1 MKREDA
7 WSLLTEYTQ
16 SESLL
21 KHALAVEG
29 AMRGYARRLGEDEAL
44 WGVVGLLHDFD
55 YERWPDPKDH
65 TEQSA
70 RILGERGVD
79 VEIIDAIRSH
89 APWNWD
95 RFPLDRPL
103 RKALFA
109 VDELSGFIVAVA
121 YVRPGHLEGMKAS
134 SVKKKMKQKSF
145 AAAVSRDDIRQGAE
159 LMGVS
164 LEEHIEF
171 VIADLYLVAHE
182 LGLS

>member
-1 MKREDA
+1 MTREEA
-7 WSLLTEYTQ
+7 WKLLTEYTQ
-16 SESLL
+16 SESLR

-29 AMRGYARRLGEDEAL
+29 AMRGYARRLGEDEVF
-44 WGVVGLLHDFD
+44 WCVVGLLHDFD

-70 RILGERGVD
+70 RILGELECD
-79 VEIIDAIRSH
+79 VEMIDAIRSH

-95 RFPLDRPL
+95 RWPLDRPL

-109 VDELSGFIVAVA
+109 VDELSGFIVAVS
-121 YVRPGHLEGMKAS
+121 YVRPGNLEGMKAS
-134 SVKKKMKQKSF
+134 SVKKKMKQKGF

-159 LMGVS
+159 LMGGS
-164 LEEHIEF
+164 LEEHIEA
-171 VIADLYLVAHE
+171 VIGDLQLVAHD

>member
-1 MKREDA
+1 MTREEA
-7 WSLLTEYTQ
+7 WKLLTEYTQ
-16 SESLL
+16 SESLR

-29 AMRGYARRLGEDEAL
+29 AMRGYARRLGEDEVF

-70 RILGERGVD
+70 RILGELECD
-79 VEIIDAIRSH
+79 VEMIDAIRSH

-95 RFPLDRPL
+95 RWPLDRPL

-109 VDELSGFIVAVA
+109 VDELSGFIVAVS
-121 YVRPGHLEGMKAS
+121 YVRPGNLEGMKAS
-134 SVKKKMKQKSF
+134 SVKKKMKQKGF

-164 LEEHIEF
+164 LEEHIEA
-171 VIADLYLVAHE
+171 VIGDLQLVAHD